1 METRI
6 RMKKNLQLYLHIP
19 FCIKKCDYCDFLS
32 FPIGEDEEEWSKRET
47 LDGESEVN
55 PTLMQGQLPSV
66 NKKVRKQY
74 IKALVNEIQSV
85 QDKFKDYK
93 VNTIFMG
100 GGTPSILSCKEMNEI
115 FSALQNSFTIDKN
128 AEITIEAN
136 PGTVTQENVTTWKE
150 IGINRVSIGL
160 QSAKDEELKLLGRIH
175 TFKQFKETF
184 SLLRENGFS
193 NINVDL
199 ISGVPGQTIES
210 YMETLNKV
218 IELNPEHISAYGL
231 IVEEGTKFGEIYR
244 ECDRKDVNGSGDE
257 RGLGELCSLKHGGD
271 LMKKG
276 LTPDLPSEETER
288 QMYKATK
295 KQLEQYGYH
304 RYEISNYAKEGY
316 ECKHNLGYW
325 ERVDYLGLGLGA
337 ASLIGNV
344 RFHQVNHLE
353 QYMEKFTFAKESQP
367 EDIMILNEKEQ
378 MEEFMFLGLRKTKGI
393 SKTQFYEKFERSIDG
408 VYGRVLMELE
418 KESLIEMNDDEI
430 KLTEKGIDISNVV
443 FAEFIF

>member
-1 METRI
+1 MG
-6 RMKKNLQLYLHIP
+6 KKLQLYLHIP
-19 FCIKKCDYCDFLS
+19 FCVKKCDYCDFLS
-32 FPIGEDEEEWSKRET
+32 FPVEEDKEECRERET
-47 LDGESEVN
+47 LSEESSVN
-55 PTLMQGQLPSV
+55 PSLMFGQIFSV
-66 NKKVRKQY
+66 NEKLREQY
-74 IKALVNEIQSV
+74 IKALVGEIQSAK
-85 QDKFKDYK
+85 DRFKDYK

-100 GGTPSILSCKEMNEI
+100 GGTPSILSCKEVNEI
-115 FSALQNSFTIDKN
+115 FSALRKSFVIDKD

-136 PGTVTQENVTTWKE
+136 PGTVTKEKLATWKE

-175 TFKQFKETF
+175 TYKQFKETF
-184 SLLRENGFS
+184 SFLRENGFS

-199 ISGVPGQTIES
+199 ISGVPGQTMES
-210 YMETLNKV
+210 YMETLHKV

-231 IVEEGTKFGEIYR
+231 MIEEGTKFWEVYEGG
-244 ECDRKDVNGSGDE
+244 DRRDNHEDG
-257 RGLGELCSLKHGGD
+257 RGFGKCCSLKDGTNP
-271 LMKKG
+271 MKDWY
-276 LTPDLPSEETER
+276 PNLPSEEVER
-288 QMYKATK
+288 QMYKTTRM
-295 KQLEQYGYH
+295 QLEQYGYH
-304 RYEISNYAKEGY
+304 RYEISNYAKEGF

-325 ERVDYLGLGLGA
+325 ERVDYLGIGLGA

-344 RFHQVNHLE
+344 RFHQVEDLGE
-353 QYMEKFTFAKESQP
+353 YVKMFAFAKESPP

-418 KESLIEMNDDEI
+418 RESLIEINDDKI